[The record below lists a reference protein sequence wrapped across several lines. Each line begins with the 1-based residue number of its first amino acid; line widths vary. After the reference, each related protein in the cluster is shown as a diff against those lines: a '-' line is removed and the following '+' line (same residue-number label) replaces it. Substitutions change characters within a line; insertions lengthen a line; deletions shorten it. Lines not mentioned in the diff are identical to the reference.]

1 MTLAEAV
8 ACVRAGE
15 QDGISEIIIYTAPTI
30 WLAVSL
36 LCSEHIGST
45 MTEIYRCAADQG
57 NALRSPSDLRMWLCG
72 IAYPILL
79 NKPDV
84 PYSMSGRT
92 DDAVFFRM
100 LAALPREERTA
111 VLLLCAEGC
120 TAAQSAQILDKP
132 EIEIKR
138 AMRRARVELASQ
150 AKQERA
156 FASDTVNTAWILDR
170 MQSLREQEAQQS
182 ELFDAVVR
190 CVQTGEAFSEQPAK
204 AETRNYF
211 QKLFRTRRFR

>member
-1 MTLAEAV
+1 
-8 ACVRAGE
+8 
-15 QDGISEIIIYTAPTI
+15 
-30 WLAVSL
+30 
-36 LCSEHIGST
+36 
-45 MTEIYRCAADQG
+45 MTEIYHRAFACG
-57 NALRSPSDLRMWLCG
+57 SALHSPSDLRMWLCG